1 MTEKQSPE
9 TRHKSLIKHYKLSN
23 YRVIMSERT
32 TATISFYC
40 RESRADKNGFAPIE
54 AAITLNGRRTFFSLP
69 RKEVPKRF
77 SKELK
82 KRGDSELKEWCDLMR
97 SRMYAVQTELIKQDI
112 PITASTIRD
121 YAKHGG
127 VRMSRL
133 DELIADF
140 NKLLKSRSDVSKD
153 TRQKYQFVFN
163 DFLSYAPELLS
174 DINRDTI
181 QGFFSFLKSKYEES
195 TASVKMAK
203 IRTLMRYAFDNGKIR
218 IYPFNGIKIPRKPKP
233 VEFLTEEEIS
243 IIRQKEMPNERLERV
258 RDCFLFEC
266 YTGIAFID
274 MKNLKPSDFK
284 KNDEGQIYI
293 KKKRNK
299 TGIDF
304 LVVLMDAAVEIAQK
318 YKFKIPILSNQK
330 YNSYLKELA
339 DLCNIRKSLHSHIGR
354 HTCAC
359 LLLNRGVSLEVV
371 AKVLGHSTIK
381 HTQHYA
387 KLLDK
392 TVFEAVQQIEGKS

>member
-1 MTEKQSPE
+1 
-9 TRHKSLIKHYKLSN
+9 
-23 YRVIMSERT
+23 MSERT

-40 RESRADKNGFAPIE
+40 RESRADRNGFAPIE
-54 AAITLNGRRTFFSLP
+54 ASITLNGKRTFISLP
-69 RKEVPKRF
+69 RKEKPKRF
-77 SKELK
+77 LKELK

-97 SRMYAVQTELIKQDI
+97 SRMYAVQTELIKQGV

-121 YAKHGG
+121 YVKSGG
-127 VRMSRL
+127 VRAFSL
-133 DELIADF
+133 EELVNDF
-140 NKLLKSRSDVSKD
+140 NKYLLSRSDISKD
-153 TRQKYQFVFN
+153 TVQKYQFVFQ
-163 DFLSYAPELLS
+163 DFLSYAPKLLV
-174 DINRDTI
+174 DIKRETI

-203 IRTLMRYAFDNGKIR
+203 IRTLMKYAFDNGR
-218 IYPFNGIKIPRKPKP
+218 MLHYPFNGIKISRKAKP
-233 VEFLTEEEIS
+233 VEFLTELEIDQ
-243 IIRQKEMPNERLERV
+243 IRRKKMPNERLQKV
-258 RDCFLFEC
+258 KDCFIFEC

-274 MKNLKPSDFK
+274 MKNLICSDFK
-284 KNDEGQIYI
+284 INDEGQIYI

-304 LVVLMDAAVEIAQK
+304 FVVLMEDALEIAKK
-318 YKFKIPILSNQK
+318 YDFKLPVLSNQK
-330 YNSYLKELA
+330 YNSYLREVA
-339 DLCNIRKSLHSHIGR
+339 DLCDIKKPLHSHIGR

-359 LLLNRGVSLEVV
+359 LLLNRGMSVESV

-392 TVFEAVQQIEGKS
+392 TIFSEIKKIQEW

>member
-1 MTEKQSPE
+1 
-9 TRHKSLIKHYKLSN
+9 
-23 YRVIMSERT
+23 MSERT

-40 RESRADKNGFAPIE
+40 RESRADRNGLAPIE

-69 RKEVPKRF
+69 RKEQPKRF
-77 SKELK
+77 LKELK

-97 SRMYAVQTELIKQDI
+97 SRMYAVQTELIKQGI

-127 VRMSRL
+127 VKMSRL

-153 TRQKYQFVFN
+153 TMQKYQFVFN

-174 DINRDTI
+174 DINRETI
-181 QGFFSFLKSKYEES
+181 QGFFSFLRSKYEDS

-203 IRTLMRYAFDNGKIR
+203 IRTLMRYAFDNGKIQV
-218 IYPFNGIKIPRKPKP
+218 YPFNSIKIPRKAKP
-233 VEFLTEEEIS
+233 VEFLTEAEIDV
-243 IIRQKEMPNERLERV
+243 IRCKELTNERLKKV

-274 MKNLKPSDFK
+274 MKHLKPSDFM

-304 LVVLMDAAVEIAQK
+304 LVVLMEDALEIALR
-318 YKFKIPILSNQK
+318 YNFKIPVLSNQK

-339 DLCNIRKSLHSHIGR
+339 DLCDIKKPLHSHVGR

-359 LLLNRGVSLEVV
+359 LLLNRGMSLEVV

-392 TVFEAVQQIEGKS
+392 TVFNAVQQIEAKV